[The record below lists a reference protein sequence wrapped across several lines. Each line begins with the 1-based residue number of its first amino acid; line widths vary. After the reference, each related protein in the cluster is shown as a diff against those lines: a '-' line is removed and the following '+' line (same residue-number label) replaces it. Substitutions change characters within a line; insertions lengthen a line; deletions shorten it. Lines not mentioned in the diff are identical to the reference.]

1 MGDFWSGD
9 YAYAATA
16 LLLAIGLYAALV
28 KRNLVKKLIGLS
40 IMQSAIVITWVAT
53 ATRPGATVPV
63 LQTGGH
69 GGEHAAVVAAEYAN
83 PLPHTLMLTAIVV
96 GVATA
101 GVAFALLISIHR
113 RYGTLDE
120 RALLA
125 AMRDGEG

>member
-1 MGDFWSGD
+1 MDDFWSGD

-63 LQTGGH
+63 LQTGGN
-69 GGEHAAVVAAEYAN
+69 GGEHAVAAAEYAN